1 MKYTKLKKE
10 FINYFVYKSGEKKGF
25 IDTSFDLVWKWITK
39 NFVAKSE
46 HSEDKLGMSKQKLT
60 GKDSGNLPNTKNK
73 AGGSSKSALNFP
85 LSNSRPKPNKIEEIK
100 DYDDVKGFWTKNKTN
115 IKINEIIQV
124 INYLLEK
131 EK

>member
-46 HSEDKLGMSKQKLT
+46 HSEDKLGMSKQTKST
-60 GKDSGNLPNTKNK
+60 GKDSGVRKDCT
-73 AGGSSKSALNFP
+73 SAKHSRELATI
-85 LSNSRPKPNKIEEIK
+85 STRPKPKKIEEIEVRALGG
-100 DYDDVKGFWTKNKTN
+100 DVEFDV
-115 IKINEIIQV
+115 ISFSKINKIIQV
-124 INYLLEK
+124 INYLLSEGR
-131 EK
+131 E